1 MKNPYKLDPNEITP
15 EMVTAILEGK
25 VVAEAAVTVP
35 FADTPRGRQRKQEWQ
50 RREKARKL
58 DKRDAAKGRIQGY
71 PVDSKGRPAKSGVGN
86 TQIDT
91 SYEPTDAEREEAQN
105 SSQKHE
111 GDLVE
116 LKLRTTK
123 KKFVGQNLG
132 KKSQKPPT
140 AGTLPVGK
148 EAEGVRKLAKRNK
161 KVAQHGDMA
170 NLVAAHDQDDQDDQV
185 ENKEY
190 NSFNDYID
198 KKVK

>member
-1 MKNPYKLDPNEITP
+1 MKNPYKIDPNEITP

-35 FADTPRGRQRKQEWQ
+35 FADNPKGRQRKLEWQ
-50 RREKARKL
+50 RKQKAKKL
-58 DKRDAAKGRIQGY
+58 DAADAKKGLRQGY
-71 PVDSKGRPAKSGVGN
+71 PVDSKGRPAKTGA
-86 TQIDT
+86 TQQIDT
-91 SYEPTDAEREEAQN
+91 SYDPTDSEREEAQN
-105 SSQKHE
+105 SSKKHE

-116 LKLRTTK
+116 LSLRTTK
-123 KKFVGQNLG
+123 KKFVGTKLG

-148 EAEGVRKLAKRNK
+148 EAEGVRTLAKKNK
-161 KVAQHGDMA
+161 KVGEHGDMA
-170 NLVAAHDQDDQDDQV
+170 NMVAAH

-190 NSFNDYID
+190 NSFEDYIG